1 MIQRFQDL
9 SFNKNAV
16 NIANRPNI
24 FSFDNLDGVFL
35 ASLVMLGQEHVS
47 KASFPQFLTDLVLPE
62 AAAGVE
68 ILSLGRV
75 EHGFMLDVLEVVL
88 EILSA
93 IGVEKSDRIEAQLL
107 FYIDKR

>member
-1 MIQRFQDL
+1 
-9 SFNKNAV
+9 
-16 NIANRPNI
+16 
-24 FSFDNLDGVFL
+24 
-35 ASLVMLGQEHVS
+35 MLGQEHVS